1 LLPRHAAPLDD
12 LLLGKKNAMKTSLAL
27 ALLIGRPYVDSAGA
41 IGGARSL
48 IYPGDAGIA
57 LIPAGIR
64 MC

>member
-1 LLPRHAAPLDD
+1 
-12 LLLGKKNAMKTSLAL
+12 MKTSLAL